1 MNSRAPTR
9 GGPFAYEN
17 GVLLLLGLTFGFL
30 FFDRNAAGNL
40 VPFIATDLKL
50 NNTQIGLVTSAL
62 SLTWAI
68 SAYVFGA
75 WSDRIGVRK
84 PFLLVSVLSFS
95 MCSFVSGIA
104 QSFGV
109 LLASRLLM
117 GLAEGLY
124 LPVAMAIMLA
134 VSTEKRRGLNMGVMQ
149 NLFSNLL
156 GSFAAPLVLVSIAEH
171 YNWRASFFIAG
182 VPGLICALLIWK
194 YVREP
199 ARTTPSPRT
208 DAPAGERRMGLAE
221 MLRVRNVWLCVLISC
236 FMVPWMVL
244 AWAFMPVFYT
254 NYRHIA
260 PSDMAN
266 LMSVLGLS
274 AALGAFV
281 VPALSD
287 RFGRKPL
294 MIGGSLL
301 GVLVP
306 IAALYYTG
314 PLAILGALVFIGWLA
329 SGVFPLFMGTIPAES
344 TSPRFV
350 ATAMGLIVGV
360 GEITGGFGGP
370 ALAGWIADQTSLA
383 APFVMQAGCAVMG
396 GILSLFLIESAPT
409 KLRQLA
415 GDPSPRAAASTVAD

>member
-1 MNSRAPTR
+1 
-9 GGPFAYEN
+9 
-17 GVLLLLGLTFGFL
+17 
-30 FFDRNAAGNL
+30 
-40 VPFIATDLKL
+40 
-50 NNTQIGLVTSAL
+50 
-62 SLTWAI
+62 
-68 SAYVFGA
+68 
-75 WSDRIGVRK
+75 
-84 PFLLVSVLSFS
+84 
-95 MCSFVSGIA
+95 
-104 QSFGV
+104 
-109 LLASRLLM
+109 
-117 GLAEGLY
+117 
-124 LPVAMAIMLA
+124 
-134 VSTEKRRGLNMGVMQ
+134 
-149 NLFSNLL
+149 
-156 GSFAAPLVLVSIAEH
+156 
-171 YNWRASFFIAG
+171 
-182 VPGLICALLIWK
+182 
-194 YVREP
+194 
-199 ARTTPSPRT
+199 
-208 DAPAGERRMGLAE
+208 
-221 MLRVRNVWLCVLISC
+221 
-236 FMVPWMVL
+236 
-244 AWAFMPVFYT
+244 
-254 NYRHIA
+254 
-260 PSDMAN
+260 MAN